1 MNIQKQAGAK
11 DCGLFAIANVVSMAM
26 GEDPFNKEFDQGS
39 LRRQL
44 VNSIE
49 QGLTKPFIS
58 MDFSRKWRH
67 SKTTNVDIYCQCCGI
82 KGQMIQCE
90 YCVRWYHKECCNVP
104 DKYFMESTVE
114 IS

>member
-11 DCGLFAIANVVSMAM
+11 DCGLFAIANAVSMAM

-39 LRRQL
+39 LRRQF

-58 MDFSRKWRH
+58 MDPMSAVFLV
-67 SKTTNVDIYCQCCGI
+67 SKYRLHICAL
-82 KGQMIQCE
+82 
-90 YCVRWYHKECCNVP
+90 
-104 DKYFMESTVE
+104 S
-114 IS
+114 S